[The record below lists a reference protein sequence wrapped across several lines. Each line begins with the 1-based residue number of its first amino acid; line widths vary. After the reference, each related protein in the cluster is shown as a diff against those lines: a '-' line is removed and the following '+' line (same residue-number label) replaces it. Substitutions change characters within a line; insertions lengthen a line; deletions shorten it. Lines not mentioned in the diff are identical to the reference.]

1 MRSPTSLHTLPALLA
16 AMLTVAGQLVAQS
29 PAGDPPAAPPAPVLR
44 SAEPFPAIPGDGAPA
59 GGFVVL
65 RGDFHMHTTHSD
77 GKLAP
82 RDRVREAWE
91 HGFDVIAI
99 TDHRNFAATDEA
111 QAAGEELGIIVL
123 RGMETGLSQDRS
135 GDREHLVAVDLSAG
149 HQPRDS
155 HSWADA
161 PDLGRAYY
169 REAWRQL
176 VDDGAF
182 VLYAHPNVGFD
193 GEGSSIAEQGQ
204 PLDPPLRHALREPL
218 QWALANGCLHG
229 IEVCNYAIT
238 RGWGAV
244 EDRGVRWFPV
254 ALDWANEYKLTVF
267 ANSDAH
273 QARDHYTHVTAP
285 AATLLLAR
293 ERSRDGVMEA
303 LRAGRTVAAF
313 GGLLA
318 GRREMVATLVNGL
331 AQVTY
336 QGPAGGPAR
345 LELRNAGPLPL
356 VAKPEGVSE
365 AITLGPWQTA
375 LLTIPQPSAT
385 LRVEWTNALVS
396 STAGLAT
403 SHPLQPAP
411 GIRINLRA
419 PHESA
424 IQ

>member
-1 MRSPTSLHTLPALLA
+1 MISNAFFHALPAALA
-16 AMLTVAGQLVAQS
+16 ALLTAAGQLAAQA
-29 PAGDPPAAPPAPVLR
+29 PAGGPAPAPPVLR
-44 SAEPFPAIPGDGAPA
+44 SAESFPAIPGDGAPA

-65 RGDFHMHTTHSD
+65 RGDFHMHTVHSD
-77 GKLAP
+77 GKLTP

-111 QAAGEELGIIVL
+111 QAAGEEFGIIVL

-135 GDREHLVAVDLSAG
+135 ADREHLVALGFSPS

-155 HSWADA
+155 HSWADS

-176 VDDGAF
+176 ADDGAF
-182 VLYAHPNVGFD
+182 VFYAHPNVGFD
-193 GEGSSIAEQGQ
+193 AAGNSIAEQGR

-229 IEVCNYAIT
+229 IEVCNYSIIH
-238 RGWGAV
+238 GWGAV
-244 EDRGVRWFPV
+244 EDRGARWFPV

-293 ERSRDGVMEA
+293 ERSRAGVMEA
-303 LRAGRTVAAF
+303 LRAGRTIAAF
-313 GGLLA
+313 SGLLA
-318 GRREMVATLVNGL
+318 GRGDMVATLVNGL
-331 AQVTY
+331 ARVTY
-336 QGPAGGPAR
+336 QGRNGGPAR
-345 LELRNAGPLPL
+345 LEIRNTGPLPL
-356 VAKPEGVSE
+356 TANLDGADEPV
-365 AITLGPWQTA
+365 TLTAWQTA
-375 LLTIPQPSAT
+375 LVTIPQPPPA
-385 LRVEWTNALVS
+385 LRIEWTNALVGS
-396 STAGLAT
+396 SAALVT

-411 GIRINLRA
+411 
-419 PHESA
+419 
-424 IQ
+424 